1 MPVLKRICL
10 ISLVI
15 LSVACGGGGSSSPT
29 SPSTS
34 AAASGTRVIG
44 VSGSL
49 AFGNVT
55 VGQSANATF
64 TISNSGNTTLTVS
77 SLTLPAAV
85 SGAYAASFTSGPIA
99 AGASQTVNVRC
110 SPTAAQDYSATVTVN
125 GDQTSGAN
133 TIVASCVG
141 VLPPGVAATR
151 IIGVTGNLAFGN
163 VAVGQTGS
171 LTFTITNT
179 GNSTLTIAGITIPN
193 CAATF
198 SATWTNG
205 TIPPGGSQQVTQT
218 YSPTSTQ
225 SCSGTLTVNGDQTS
239 GTNTLPISGSGTPST
254 TPTPSP
260 SPSPST
266 GGKYDGTYGLNFAY
280 ACPGGTCTTNA
291 TLVIRN
297 GVVNSTDGLLTG
309 TVDNTFGNLR
319 ATSVC
324 PYNSSQ
330 ATWTGIMNASALA
343 GSNFGQGQYSCANP
357 GTVFNWTARQQ

>member
-1 MPVLKRICL
+1 MPMFKRACVLL
-10 ISLVI
+10 FASLAIS
-15 LSVACGGGGSSSPT
+15 CGGGSGSSPT
-29 SPSTS
+29 SPSTTP
-34 AAASGTRVIG
+34 AAAAGTRVIG

-55 VGQSANATF
+55 VGQNVVLPF
-64 TISNSGNTTLTVS
+64 TITNTGTTTLTVS
-77 SLTLPAAV
+77 ALTLPTSV
-85 SGAYAASFTSGPIA
+85 SSAYSASFTSGAIA
-99 AGASQTVNVRC
+99 PGASQAVNLRC
-110 SPTAAQDYSATVTVN
+110 TPTAAQDYSGTLTVS

-133 TIVASCVG
+133 SLPVTCVG
-141 VLPPGVAATR
+141 VLPAGVAATR
-151 IIGVTGNLAFGN
+151 IIGVTGNLGFGN
-163 VAVGQTGS
+163 VAVGQTATS
-171 LTFTITNT
+171 TFTITNS
-179 GNSTLTIAGITIPN
+179 GNSTLTITNITIPN

-198 SATWTNG
+198 SATWTSG

-225 SCSGTLTVNGDQTS
+225 SCSGTLTVVGDQTS

-260 SPSPST
+260 SPST
-266 GGKYDGTYGLNFAY
+266 GAKYDGNYTLNFVY
-280 ACPGGTCTTNA
+280 ACPGGTCTSNA

-309 TVDNTFGNLR
+309 TVDSTFGNLR

-330 ATWTGIMNASALA
+330 ATWTGIMNVSSLA
-343 GSNFGQGQYSCANP
+343 GSNFGQGTYACANP

>member
-1 MPVLKRICL
+1 MPVFKRICFAL
-10 ISLVI
+10 LV
-15 LSVACGGGGSSSPT
+15 SVTFACSGGGSGSPASPT
-29 SPSTS
+29 P
-34 AAASGTRVIG
+34 AAGTRIIG

-55 VGQSANATF
+55 VGQNVVQPF
-64 TISNSGNTTLTVS
+64 TITNTGTTTLTVS
-77 SLTLPAAV
+77 SLTLPTGV
-85 SGAYAASFTSGPIA
+85 SGAYSANITTASIA
-99 AGASQTVNVRC
+99 PGASQTINLRC
-110 SPTAAQDYSATVTVN
+110 TPAGAGDYSGTLTVN

-133 TIVASCVG
+133 TLPVSCVG
-141 VLPPGVAATR
+141 VLPAGVAPTR
-151 IIGVTGNLAFGN
+151 IIGVTGSLAFGN
-163 VAVGQTGS
+163 VAVGQTAS

-179 GNSTLTIAGITIPN
+179 GNSTLTIASITIPN

-198 SATWTNG
+198 SATWTFG

-225 SCSGTLTVNGDQTS
+225 NCSGTLTVNGDQTS
-239 GTNTLPISGSGTPST
+239 GSNTLPLSGSGTPST

-260 SPSPST
+260 SPST
-266 GGKYDGTYGLNFAY
+266 GAKYDGTYGVNFQY
-280 ACPGGTCTTNA
+280 ACPGGTCTSNF

-297 GVVNSTDGLLTG
+297 GVANSTDGLLSG

-319 ATSVC
+319 ATSIC

-330 ATWTGIMNASALA
+330 ATWTGIMNASSLA
-343 GSNFGQGQYSCANP
+343 GSNFGQGTYACANP